1 MAAGGG
7 ADLQPG
13 PGRARLQVPGGGRTQ
28 GEARHQD
35 GAGDRAGAH
44 GLTLILAQTNI
55 SLYLLSSE
63 YILLALLL
71 INCICL
77 GKSVTLIS
85 LSLEMLRWGREVTV

>member
-13 PGRARLQVPGGGRTQ
+13 PGRARLQVPGGGRAQ

-44 GLTLILAQTNI
+44 GLTTTLAQTNKYI
-55 SLYLLSSE
+55 YLQSSE

-77 GKSVTLIS
+77 RKSVTLIS
-85 LSLEMLRWGREVTV
+85 LSLEILRWGIELTV

>member
-1 MAAGGG
+1 MAGGG

-13 PGRARLQVPGGGRTQ
+13 PGRARLQVAGGGGTQ

-44 GLTLILAQTNI
+44 GLTTTLAQTNI
-55 SLYLLSSE
+55 SLHLQSSE

-77 GKSVTLIS
+77 RKSVTLIS